1 MKCTFVSIWNDETIR
16 IETSAEINEAG
27 VITSIEP
34 ADLSEDELDE
44 LLVCDRELVEVN
56 GKEYEVEPLDTFADG
71 NYIAIGWEGRKM
83 NEAFWNAVDI
93 VCGECYGMEETC
105 ETCPVRIMCDEKKEA
120 K

>member
-44 LLVCDRELVEVN
+44 LLVCDREFVEVN
-56 GKEYEVEPLDTFADG
+56 GKEYEVEWLDTFSG
-71 NYIAIGWEGRKM
+71 NQYIAIGWE
-83 NEAFWNAVDI
+83 E
-93 VCGECYGMEETC
+93 
-105 ETCPVRIMCDEKKEA
+105 
-120 K
+120 